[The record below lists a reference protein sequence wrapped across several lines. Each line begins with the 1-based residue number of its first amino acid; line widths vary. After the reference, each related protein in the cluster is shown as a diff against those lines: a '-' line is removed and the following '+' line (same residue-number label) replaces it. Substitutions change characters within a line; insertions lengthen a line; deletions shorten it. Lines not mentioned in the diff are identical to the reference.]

1 VRKRKAV
8 LIAAIG
14 FAGLAIFGITALA
27 SPGMGVSGTMPLTGT
42 LAGHVQVNADRIKFQ
57 TKGDTDVVVQTI
69 TYKAGGFSGW
79 HTHPGFVLAVME
91 SGAVTIQVGCSVHT
105 YAGPPAPGAAGQ
117 SFYESGT
124 TPIMAR
130 NLGATPA
137 VVRVTYIVPRG
148 SPVRR
153 EVDLSQAPHCN

>member
-1 VRKRKAV
+1 LSKRKAI

-14 FAGLAIFGITALA
+14 FAGVAIFGITALA
-27 SPGMGVSGTMPLTGT
+27 TAGGGFTATTAVRGT
-42 LAGHVQVNADRIKFQ
+42 LAGHVQVNTDRIKFQ

-69 TYKAGGFSGW
+69 TYAPGGFSGW

-91 SGAVTIQVGCSVHT
+91 SGAITIQVGCSVNT
-105 YAGPPAPGAAGQ
+105 YSAGQ

-130 NLGATPA
+130 NNGGVPA
-137 VVRVTYIVPRG
+137 VVRANFIVPKG
-148 SPVRR
+148 VATRR
-153 EVDLSQAPHCN
+153 DVPASQVPHCS